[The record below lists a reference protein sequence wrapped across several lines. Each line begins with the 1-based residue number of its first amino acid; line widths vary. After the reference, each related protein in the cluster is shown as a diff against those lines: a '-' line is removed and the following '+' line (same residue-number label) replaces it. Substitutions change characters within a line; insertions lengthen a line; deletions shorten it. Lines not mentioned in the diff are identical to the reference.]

1 MLTQV
6 ALPLALAM
14 MMLVMGLSLRPVHF
28 IAVAREPKL
37 ILLGLALQLLLLPA
51 LALAL
56 VMMLSLPATL
66 AIGLIILA
74 ACPGGATSNI
84 ISHLSGG
91 DASLSVTLTALITLL
106 APLTLP
112 LWVNTQLHWL
122 SLDQLELYLPWLPT
136 LMPLLLVTVVPLLLG
151 MVLAARY
158 PQPVLRALP
167 WFNRLSLLLFIILV
181 IAMAVANSERLP
193 QLWSQATLVCLGLCV
208 LAMAAT
214 ALISRLLRLSERH
227 TLTLMIE
234 VGIQNAGTAMLIS
247 ATILQRPDLALVALF
262 YGILMNIPALLLIGR
277 RVLRQPASVVMP
289 AGGSSL

>member
-14 MMLVMGLSLRPVHF
+14 MMLVMGLSLRPMHF

-51 LALAL
+51 LALML

-158 PQPVLRALP
+158 SQPVLRAFP